1 MTTIYTLFRGGNGV
15 GVGAEA
21 AGIAE
26 LGGVEYDKD
35 IASVAD
41 MNFPHAPTTIADIRE
56 VDPALLACG
65 APDILHASPSC
76 RTASTAN
83 QNAEVNED
91 GLKET
96 QEDKESGLAVC
107 RFLRNWTPRYFTLE
121 NVWKYREYEAF
132 GYITH
137 TLRELGYSYDFWHL
151 NAADYGVPQTR
162 RRLILLARRGKG
174 QRIIKPIPTHHAPAD
189 EVPDQISMFEP
200 VTRSW
205 VGWYEAIADLI
216 PTLPESQFAKWQLAR
231 LPEEI
236 KCFISPGVTAWTPPA
251 DATEPIFTIQS
262 SGHNLQ
268 ARAFIVD
275 GQPSDNGQ
283 VVTIRDG
290 HEPIFTMNASQDKK
304 PLRAFLVGVNGQG
317 GDLLYSGDEPSQTIS
332 ANHGS
337 GKYRA
342 VLIDGDG
349 NRSRTPTVL
358 NDNVP
363 SLTIQAWHGRRPSCS
378 PRAWLSQGRVVSMT
392 PRALARFQSFPDT
405 YKLPESKKLAYKVI
419 GNAVPPLLYQ
429 KVISYLI
436 AS

>member
-21 AGIAE
+21 AGITE

-41 MNFPHAPTTIADIRE
+41 MDFPHAKTTIADIRE
-56 VDPALLACG
+56 VDPDILACG

-174 QRIIKPIPTHHAPAD
+174 QRITRPVPTHHAPSDYA
-189 EVPDQISMFEP
+189 PAQLSMFEP
-200 VTRSW
+200 ATLPW
-205 VGWYEAIADLI
+205 VGWYEAIRDLI

-231 LPEEI
+231 LPEEL
-236 KCFISPGVTAWTPPA
+236 KENLLF
-251 DATEPIFTIQS
+251 EPTKMRGTGTQILSVQQGCTLKASRHENF
-262 SGHNLQ
+262 
-268 ARAFIVD
+268 RAFIVD
-275 GQPSDNGQ
+275 GQPTNNGQ
-283 VVTIRDG
+283 VVTIPDG

-304 PLRAFLVGVNGQG
+304 PLRAFLVNGDNASRALTVMETNRPVCTNGANGKSIPRAYLVNET
-317 GDLLYSGDEPSQTIS
+317 STMEIREAAEPAASQVASDRNI
-332 ANHGS
+332 N
-337 GKYRA
+337 
-342 VLIDGDG
+342 
-349 NRSRTPTVL
+349 
-358 NDNVP
+358 
-363 SLTIQAWHGRRPSCS
+363 Q
-378 PRAWLSQGRVVSMT
+378 RAWLSQGRVVSMT
-392 PRALARFQSFPDT
+392 PRALARFQSIPDT
-405 YKLPESKKLAYKVI
+405 YKLPESKKLACKVI

-429 KVISYLI
+429 KVISHLI